1 MLKVLLHL
9 SVRDYLCPTGEHA
22 FLSALLFRCGE
33 EGKED
38 GQTGRKPADWSLHV
52 PLCAFFPVYGTEP
65 EVGVAIKESGVP
77 REQLY
82 VTTKVNQSM
91 SDIPKGLE
99 DSLKRLQLDYVDLSV
114 PGYAMTL
121 ILP

>member
-1 MLKVLLHL
+1 M
-9 SVRDYLCPTGEHA
+9 
-22 FLSALLFRCGE
+22 
-33 EGKED
+33 
-38 GQTGRKPADWSLHV
+38 
-52 PLCAFFPVYGTEP
+52 YGTEP